1 MDEERVRTMTIEIEF
16 RVGNAVGTAN
26 VYYEYPEYESF
37 YLFSPGY
44 IEFSGVILNG
54 KLQPLFK
61 YNKVL
66 EDIMMEAFLDA
77 T

>member
-1 MDEERVRTMTIEIEF
+1 MNIQF
-16 RVGNAVGTAN
+16 KVGNATGTAN
-26 VYYEYPEYESF
+26 VYHEHPEYESF

-44 IEFSGVILNG
+44 IEFSGVTLNG